1 MMDAFLAE
9 HWAGAEL
16 ERVDLQ
22 CSPYTMTPD
31 GAFVLDQ
38 LPGCPEVV
46 VFTGGS
52 GRAFKFGPLL
62 GRLMAELARGDEPS
76 YDLGPLS
83 ALREG
88 VLRRPADAAGGA
100 EAPPSPLEQAPA
112 GNSARVAR

>member
-62 GRLMAELARGDEPS
+62 GRE
-76 YDLGPLS
+76 
-83 ALREG
+83 
-88 VLRRPADAAGGA
+88 
-100 EAPPSPLEQAPA
+100 
-112 GNSARVAR
+112 